1 MPYPGVTLEMLLNHT
16 GGLPDEDWC
25 IEFLDRTDRP
35 IGNAELIEILEN
47 HPPAPLFEPGKG
59 WAYSNIAYELAASIV
74 EKAADCRFEA
84 FLRRELFAPAGMTAT
99 AVYHRYAGAPAPEG
113 FADSRVVENGALAR
127 PEASAG
133 ARFIVPLEGVNGAG
147 RVYTNIGDMGRWDAA
162 LRTGRILNET
172 AQARLRAWVDTG
184 TGERY
189 GLGWFIDEGG
199 ALLRHGG
206 FWPGYVNEF
215 ARWPEAGR
223 ALIILTNLTRDQ
235 RAMDSLAACAR
246 ALVAGRESPGF
257 VTTRDRMAAS
267 VPPEAMAALAGRYAP
282 GEVRFAGGALCFTWG
297 DGVELPF
304 VPMGQGV
311 FWSPADRNDY
321 VFSEGALTV
330 RSRAASAACPGPR
343 TPLRRELQ
351 HGPAPVARNAER
363 RAYRRKA
370 EHAPPDRSV
379 RALADDLLHIV
390 RRQLDRNQP
399 YRQNRIVAL
408 DDPPKVLDR
417 DVGHKAPHAV
427 LHRSDHVNPPFQIA
441 PPLAAPRRAAP
452 INQVPDLMSV

>member
-1 MPYPGVTLEMLLNHT
+1 MRAIDEKGLRALFEGAAARGAFHGAVGVYEGGRAVYEYAAGLADFDAPRPLRPDSLFDLASVTKQFTASAVALLWQHGKLSWDDPLQKFFPKVPYPGVTLEMLLNHT

-74 EKAADCRFEA
+74 EKAADCGFEA

-147 RVYTNIGDMGRWDAA
+147 LVYTNIGDMGRWDAA

-257 VTTRDRMAAS
+257 LTTCDRMDAS
-267 VPPEAMAALAGRYAP
+267 VTPEAMAALAGRYAL

-297 DGVELPF
+297 DGVELPL
-304 VPMGQGV
+304 VPMGQGI

-330 RSRAASAACPGPR
+330 RSRRGQRRLPR
-343 TPLRRELQ
+343 TP
-351 HGPAPVARNAER
+351 HTATP
-363 RAYRRKA
+363 
-370 EHAPPDRSV
+370 
-379 RALADDLLHIV
+379 
-390 RRQLDRNQP
+390 
-399 YRQNRIVAL
+399 
-408 DDPPKVLDR
+408 
-417 DVGHKAPHAV
+417 
-427 LHRSDHVNPPFQIA
+427 
-441 PPLAAPRRAAP
+441 
-452 INQVPDLMSV
+452 